1 MDILKH
7 FGRIVLVDKE
17 KAYTFKKLKGDENE
31 PIKEEVEQAGRV
43 KSNQRAKKG

>member
-17 KAYTFKKLKGDENE
+17 KAYTFKKYPKNEFLPIVLKMFYDL
-31 PIKEEVEQAGRV
+31 KE
-43 KSNQRAKKG
+43 